1 MIGLPKSTEFNKRV
15 PKQKFYDNLT
25 VSADLKRFFVE
36 KVKAIYWRNK
46 IAETT
51 INISTGENVNEI
63 QVFEIKL
70 NGRSIDDKFLC
81 QIDKEIPYHILFLLE
96 CEGKYQ
102 ACIGFK
108 EAVNSGR
115 NAFKVDKYY
124 RTEWMDEYELPLKLD
139 GLNTDTIYENF
150 VKQIAGDRLN
160 VNNDEDLKTSVERNK
175 QIEKLEKQISA
186 LQKKIKKEK
195 QFNKQMEMNIE
206 LKKLIKDLEV
216 LM

>member
-36 KVKAIYWRNK
+36 QVKAIYWRNK

-51 INISTGENVNEI
+51 INISKGENVNEI
-63 QVFEIKL
+63 QVFEVKL

-96 CEGKYQ
+96 YEGKYQ
-102 ACIGFK
+102 ACIGYK
-108 EAVNSGR
+108 EAVDSGK

-124 RTEWMDEYELPLKLD
+124 NTEWMNDSELPLKLE
-139 GLNTDTIYENF
+139 GLNTDAIYENF
-150 VKQIAGDRLN
+150 VRQIAGDKLN
-160 VNNDEDLKTSVERNK
+160 TNNDEDLKTSVEKNK
-175 QIEKLEKQISA
+175 QREKLEKNISA
-186 LQKKIKKEK
+186 LQNKVKNEK
-195 QFNKQMEMNIE
+195 QFNKQMELNTE
-206 LKKLIKDLEV
+206 LKRLRKELEG
-216 LM
+216 LR